1 MLGWEQPLLVM
12 YNMDNSEYNQKFR
25 PLDMVCT
32 IEASPLDNLVIGIW
46 FIAIVELLIL
56 FNYGATCFFFY
67 VYAWISIPKFIF

>member
-32 IEASPLDNLVIGIW
+32 IEASPLDNLVIGI
-46 FIAIVELLIL
+46 
-56 FNYGATCFFFY
+56 
-67 VYAWISIPKFIF
+67 